1 MNRPNSK
8 LVALL
13 GLVLATLLLI
23 APSAMAKTKLV
34 DSWQNTEAKENDIQK
49 VALIAVL
56 PDSLVREAFEIDAVK
71 KLTSSK
77 RQVLAAS
84 TLPGL
89 SGGIRGEI
97 DTEKAV
103 KVLKQS
109 GIDGVIVMFYAGGAV
124 SGTYERSDY
133 WLRYE
138 GTGVGYTGYNWG
150 QPYFTDVYS
159 VQQGPGYSDFA
170 TSALVESSF
179 YDLETREPVWRIVTE
194 TKDTEHS
201 DAAKEISKQIHKQM
215 RKAGL

>member
-109 GIDGVIVMFYAGGAV
+109 GIDGVIDEDRLGLDVIYVQAKRWEGSVGRPEIQKFAGALQRQRGRTHTLAIAHGGRARERHPARGLRVDGVAAPAAGG
-124 SGTYERSDY
+124 
-133 WLRYE
+133 
-138 GTGVGYTGYNWG
+138 
-150 QPYFTDVYS
+150 
-159 VQQGPGYSDFA
+159 
-170 TSALVESSF
+170 
-179 YDLETREPVWRIVTE
+179 
-194 TKDTEHS
+194 
-201 DAAKEISKQIHKQM
+201 
-215 RKAGL
+215 